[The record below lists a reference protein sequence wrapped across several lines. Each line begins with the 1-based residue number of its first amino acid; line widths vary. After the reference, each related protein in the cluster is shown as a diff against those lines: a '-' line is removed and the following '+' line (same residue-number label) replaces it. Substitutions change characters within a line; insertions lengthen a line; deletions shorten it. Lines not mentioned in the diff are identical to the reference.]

1 MPDSARDEDSD
12 KDAASQPLFV
22 RIFSIL
28 VDSVKSGFQAAV
40 AKIHETKDS
49 PEAFSRM
56 LRYIVIG
63 TLGFSLFLVL
73 VLVLFYRPA
82 AAASTVPNPKALTAP
97 VSGTSGNS
105 TLRATASSD
114 STAPG
119 SPGGTILNWI
129 STPIDPDSY
138 LVPELRGFGTG
149 VQWRLSR
156 LPRDKWSEKDVSRFW
171 IDPRMLVVEHLSKR
185 NAETIDNLLASVP

>member
-1 MPDSARDEDSD
+1 MPDSARDEDSE
-12 KDAASQPLFV
+12 KDAASQPLV
-22 RIFSIL
+22 MRIFSIIA
-28 VDSVKSGFQAAV
+28 DSVRSGLQAAV
-40 AKIHETKDS
+40 AKVHETKDS
-49 PEAFSRM
+49 PDAFVRM

-82 AAASTVPNPKALTAP
+82 AATSAAPNPKTLAAP

-105 TLRATASSD
+105 TLRATATSD
-114 STAPG
+114 STASG

-138 LVPELRGFGTG
+138 LAPEVRGFGTG

-171 IDPRMLVVEHLSKR
+171 IDPRMLVVEHLAKR